1 MYSGFEELE
10 MSQRFVQRYIAT
22 LTAAGEWIE
31 YDRNLKGWNLTEWL
45 LRVTPTSSIWKR
57 VIERTYGIQ
66 NTTIAGFGSFTKAA
80 EALGYT
86 QSSISQMIASLEN
99 ELGIK
104 LLTRSRYGIKLTI
117 EGAELFPFIER
128 SIYQY
133 RSMQEKADEIK
144 GIETGVIRVG
154 TISSVTCHWMPQ
166 LINGFKKEYPNV
178 QFLFHQGD
186 YTLIP
191 EWIASGQIDFG
202 FINPLAKEK
211 SIRLRDIAK
220 EPYILLEEGDYSEP
234 MTAFEAAGIQPNIQ
248 YTVHDDYA
256 IMMMVEAGL
265 GVSILAEL
273 ILRRTNY
280 DIVCLPV
287 NPPVTRTLAI
297 AFKDNDSLP
306 IASKYFID
314 YLMEHKD
321 RLP

>member
-1 MYSGFEELE
+1 MN
-10 MSQRFVQRYIAT
+10 RYIA
-22 LTAAGEWIE
+22 LQKIIE
-31 YDRNLKGWNLTEWL
+31 LG
-45 LRVTPTSSIWKR
+45 
-57 VIERTYGIQ
+57 G
-66 NTTIAGFGSFTKAA
+66 FTKAA
-80 EALGYT
+80 DALGYT

-104 LLTRSRYGIKLTI
+104 LLTRSRHGVKLTI
-117 EGAELFPFIER
+117 EGAELYPFIER

-133 RSMQEKADEIK
+133 RSMQEKANEIK

-166 LINGFKKEYPNV
+166 LMSGFKEEYPNV

-191 EWIASGQIDFG
+191 EWIASGQVDFG
-202 FINPLAKEK
+202 FVNPLAGTNLQTKIVKSGEMLAVLPKNHPLAKKK
-211 SIRLRDIAK
+211 SIQLQEIAE
-220 EPYILLEEGDYSEP
+220 EPYILLEEGFYSEP
-234 MTAFEAAGIQPNIQ
+234 MAAFEAAGIQPNIQ
-248 YTVHDDYA
+248 YTIHDDYA

-280 DIVCLPV
+280 DIVCLPID
-287 NPPVTRTLAI
+287 PPITRTLAVGY
-297 AFKDNDSLP
+297 KDKDSLP

-321 RLP
+321 ELP